1 MTRRSPQQPSP
12 AAVPR
17 RAARRT
23 PGEHPT
29 STAGRRLAA
38 TPHLCRLI
46 MIVTVAACGAT
57 FASFADAAGGAQAR
71 PASDASNVPGFAV
84 SGNPVAEIPLD
95 RLSATRERPLFSPS
109 RRPPFRR
116 EPAPMVH
123 VEQAPPPP
131 PPITPPSVALYGIVV
146 GLQGP
151 RAFIATGPSERIVR
165 VRPGDDVDGW
175 RVTAISERRLVLSRA
190 DLSATF
196 TLFSPENAGRTAR
209 PGSVQPIPTLVAPR
223 TRIR

>member
-1 MTRRSPQQPSP
+1 MTRGSPQQQSA

-17 RAARRT
+17 PDVRHAPGDHPTFTAAR
-23 PGEHPT
+23 G
-29 STAGRRLAA
+29 LAA
-38 TPHLCRLI
+38 TPRLCRLI
-46 MIVTVAACGAT
+46 VIAAVGACGAT
-57 FASFADAAGGAQAR
+57 WAPVAGAAGGAQAR
-71 PASDASNVPGFAV
+71 PASDAANVPGFAT

-116 EPAPMVH
+116 EPAPMAH
-123 VEQAPPPP
+123 VEPPPPP

-175 RVTAISERRLVLSRA
+175 KVTAISERRLVLSRA
-190 DLSATF
+190 ELSATF